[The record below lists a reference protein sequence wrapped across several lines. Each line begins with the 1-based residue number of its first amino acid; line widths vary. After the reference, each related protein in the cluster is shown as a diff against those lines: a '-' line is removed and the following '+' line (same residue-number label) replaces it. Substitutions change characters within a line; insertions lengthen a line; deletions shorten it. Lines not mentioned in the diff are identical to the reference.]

1 MKNLCSFRRLQ
12 YGSISPGRGRIPA
25 NPSLTEVRDAFRPLA
40 MVRDGSE
47 RTPSMARPV
56 GRNSQLA
63 QVDCHRAAIEY
74 SRSTTLSHP
83 AVAAL
88 KYPDVNASRP
98 HLDVH
103 ASRDTFG
110 WILEEIASE
119 LELRPLLTSIVT
131 RACGLLSAETGAIA
145 LYDSQRHC
153 VQVEA
158 VHCLPDTEIGMEFEP
173 GEGLMGRVLQTG
185 KSVIVE
191 RYGDLDRISLPEY
204 RDQCVV
210 GVPILG
216 RSGLIGVFGIGARGS
231 IRKFSHAD
239 VDTLQL
245 FARHAAI
252 AIQNALRY
260 ARELRRTERM
270 SLIARVSRLASLGLD
285 AEQLVSTA
293 AQVIHDHLG
302 YPNVVIPLLC
312 RGDPDYLLFRSHA
325 GAYREIFERPY
336 EMPAT
341 AGICGAAVTLR
352 EAQVVNDVREDP
364 RYVPPPVPI
373 NIRTELAV
381 PLVLGDEVFGCINIE
396 GLRPFD
402 DDDVSSVQIIADHLA
417 VAIKNA
423 RLSSEARQAAVM
435 RERQRLA
442 RDLHDAV
449 SQALSSIS
457 MMSQSLV
464 SAWRRD
470 PAEGERRTHRLEE
483 LARLALAEMRS
494 LLRELRPTPMDAAP
508 TDFRSGVEDARTL
521 GLKAALSRF
530 ANMLAP
536 QTPTIRLDFSAYRQ
550 QERSLEEGLYLI
562 CREALSNAI
571 RHSNAHRVEVRA
583 AVVID
588 ELVVSVIDNGSG
600 FDQGTQSE
608 RAQSGRLDVGIGLQT
623 MRERAAAL
631 GALCSIHSQPGHG
644 TSVILRMALASTE
657 LD

>member
-1 MKNLCSFRRLQ
+1 MSAPQ
-12 YGSISPGRGRIPA
+12 SQPDS
-25 NPSLTEVRDAFRPLA
+25 SLP
-40 MVRDGSE
+40 
-47 RTPSMARPV
+47 
-56 GRNSQLA
+56 Q
-63 QVDCHRAAIEY
+63 
-74 SRSTTLSHP
+74 
-83 AVAAL
+83 
-88 KYPDVNASRP
+88 
-98 HLDVH
+98 
-103 ASRDTFG
+103 DTFG

-119 LELRPLLTSIVT
+119 LELRPLLTSIIT
-131 RACGLLSAETGAIA
+131 RACGLLNAENGAIA
-145 LYDSQRHC
+145 LYDDRRHT

-158 VHCLPDTEIGMEFEP
+158 VHRLPDTEIGTEFEP
-173 GEGLMGRVLQTG
+173 GEGLMGRVLATG
-185 KSVIVE
+185 RTIVVE

-204 RDQCVV
+204 RHQAVL

-216 RSGLIGVFGIGARGS
+216 RGSGLIGVFGIGARQG
-231 IRKFSHAD
+231 RKFGQED

-260 ARELRRTERM
+260 SRELRRTERM
-270 SLIARVSRLASLGLD
+270 RLIARVSRLASTGLD

-302 YPNVVIPLLC
+302 YPNVVIPLIH
-312 RGDPDYLLFRSHA
+312 RGDPDYFVFRSHA
-325 GAYREIFERPY
+325 GAYRDVFETPY
-336 EMPAT
+336 HMPANV
-341 AGICGAAVTLR
+341 GICGAAVVAR
-352 EAQVVNDVREDP
+352 EVQVVNDVREDP
-364 RYVPPPVPI
+364 RYVPPPVHI
-373 NIRTELAV
+373 NVRTELAV
-381 PLVLGDEVFGCINIE
+381 PLMLGEEVFGCINIE

-402 DDDVSSVQIIADHLA
+402 EDDVSSVQIIADHLA

-457 MMSQSLV
+457 LMSQSLV

-483 LARLALAEMRS
+483 LARLAFAEMRA
-494 LLRELRPTPMDAAP
+494 LLRELRPTPAEMAP
-508 TDFRSGVEDARTL
+508 SEIRSGVEEVRAI
-521 GLKAALSRF
+521 GLKAALHRF

-536 QTPTIRLDFSAYRQ
+536 QTPTIRLDFGGYRAQ
-550 QERSLEEGLYLI
+550 SPSLEEGLFLI

-571 RHSNAHRVEVRA
+571 RHSGAHRVEIRA

-588 ELVVSVIDNGSG
+588 ELVLSVIDNGCG
-600 FDQGTQSE
+600 FDDRSQGE
-608 RAQSGRLDVGIGLQT
+608 RGVGEIDVGLGLQT

-631 GALCSIHSQPGHG
+631 GALCQIHSQPGHG
-644 TSVILRMALASTE
+644 TSVIIRLPLAGLNPET
-657 LD
+657 D

>member
-1 MKNLCSFRRLQ
+1 MDGPDLFQRR
-12 YGSISPGRGRIPA
+12 GSLNAAVVSANTPPA
-25 NPSLTEVRDAFRPLA
+25 NASFAPHH
-40 MVRDGSE
+40 
-47 RTPSMARPV
+47 
-56 GRNSQLA
+56 SQLA
-63 QVDCHRAAIEY
+63 ATCANPTV
-74 SRSTTLSHP
+74 
-83 AVAAL
+83 
-88 KYPDVNASRP
+88 DVNAPRTEADLYTSRE
-98 HLDVH
+98 
-103 ASRDTFG
+103 TFG

-119 LELRPLLTSIVT
+119 LELRPLLTSIIT
-131 RACGLLSAETGAIA
+131 RACGLLSADTGAIS
-145 LYDSQRHC
+145 LYDARRHC
-153 VQVEA
+153 LHVEA

-204 RDQCVV
+204 REHSVV

-216 RSGLIGVFGIGARGS
+216 RGSGLIGVFGIGSRIG
-231 IRKFSHAD
+231 RRFTQCD
-239 VDTLQL
+239 VETLQL

-270 SLIARVSRLASLGLD
+270 KLIARVSRLASMGLD
-285 AEQLVSTA
+285 AEQLVGTA

-302 YPNVVIPLLC
+302 YPNVVIPLLY
-312 RGDPDYLLFRSHA
+312 RGDPDYLLFRSPA
-325 GAYREIFERPY
+325 GPYREIFETPY
-336 EMPAT
+336 QLPAHT
-341 AGICGAAVTLR
+341 GICGAAVSLR
-352 EAQVVNDVREDP
+352 EAQVVNDVRDDP
-364 RYVPPPVPI
+364 RYVPPPIPI
-373 NIRTELAV
+373 NVRTELAV
-381 PLVLGDEVFGCINIE
+381 PIVLGDEVFGCINIE

-402 DDDVSSVQIIADHLA
+402 EDDVSSVQIIADHLA

-457 MMSQSLV
+457 LMSQSLV

-483 LARLALAEMRS
+483 LARLAFAEMRA
-494 LLRELRPTPMDAAP
+494 LLRELRPTPMEASP
-508 TDFRSGVEDARTL
+508 SDFRSGLEDVRSL
-521 GLKAALSRF
+521 GLKAALQRF

-536 QTPTIRLDFSAYRQ
+536 QTPTIRLDFCAYRR
-550 QERSLEEGLYLI
+550 QEPSLEEGLFLI

-571 RHSNAHRVEVRA
+571 RHSGAHRVDVRA
-583 AVVID
+583 AVVVD

-600 FDQGTQSE
+600 FDVT
-608 RAQSGRLDVGIGLQT
+608 AQAEPAGADRLDAGIGLQT

-631 GALCSIHSQPGHG
+631 GASCAIHSQPERG
-644 TSVILRMALASTE
+644 TSVIIRLPLAALSSE
-657 LD
+657 EGG